1 MTRENSDDHR
11 AAEDRTNGNRANESR
26 GKENR
31 AGESPLGTFAA
42 LAGVIDASQRMMRNE
57 AALLRA
63 EASHALGETQRA
75 LISLVIAA
83 VLAMV
88 GLNVL
93 AGAGVAGLT
102 ELGLSPFVS
111 ALIVG
116 GIFVLV
122 ALGFASSAKA
132 RLKGENL
139 APRRT
144 GESLKRNLDA
154 VQAALKQE
162 GDGRE

>member
-1 MTRENSDDHR
+1 MKP
-11 AAEDRTNGNRANESR
+11 NGENES
-26 GKENR
+26 
-31 AGESPLGTFAA
+31 SVGTFAA
-42 LAGVIDASQRMMRNE
+42 LAGVIDAGLRMMRNE

-75 LISLVIAA
+75 LISLVVAA

-102 ELGLSPFVS
+102 ELGLSPFIS

-116 GIFVLV
+116 GVFVLL
-122 ALGFASSAKA
+122 ALGFAASAKA
-132 RLKGENL
+132 RLKSENL
-139 APRRT
+139 TPRRS
-144 GESLKRNLDA
+144 GESLKRNLDT

-162 GDGRE
+162 REGRE